1 MNDIRKSPG
10 YRQWRNVV
18 KRRDGNACRRCGF
31 ENNLQVHHIKPLD
44 KYPPF
49 ALELDNGLTLCGN
62 CHSLLKGKEETT
74 DLRAF
79 LGNDSKIDQQL
90 KSIDGSFSAYL
101 ERKLKSGGQHVRDEA
116 VTTLFSHQSEVQRV
130 RDEAILTL
138 FSHLKVYP
146 NSLSQMLP
154 PLVFVLE
161 SKHWDDESHTKREA
175 VEWLK
180 KAPAAMSEESTRVSG
195 NSERV
200 SGNSDSQL
208 IIDLAPTPDEES
220 TLTPEVISSVISKY
234 EQRVEQRRI
243 EQECVAEEER
253 LRRETEEKRRIS
265 ERQQDL
271 KESKEK
277 REDEMDTEDRKGCGM
292 CLVIVII
299 IVVGWLG
306 ALIESC

>member
-1 MNDIRKSPG
+1 MNNIRNSPG
-10 YRQWRNVV
+10 YRQWRNGV

-74 DLRAF
+74 NLRAF
-79 LGNDSKIDQQL
+79 LGNDTKIDQQL

-101 ERKLKSGGQHVRDEA
+101 ERKLKSGGPHVRDEA

-138 FSHLKVYP
+138 FSHLKVNP

-154 PLVFVLE
+154 CLVVVLE

-195 NSERV
+195 NS
-200 SGNSDSQL
+200 DSQL
-208 IIDLAPTPDEES
+208 VIDLAPTPDEES

-234 EQRVEQRRI
+234 KQRVEQRRI
-243 EQECVAEEER
+243 EQECAAEEER
-253 LRRETEEKRRIS
+253 LRRETEEKRRTS
-265 ERQQDL
+265 ERQQVL

-292 CLVIVII
+292 CLIIVII

-306 ALIESC
+306 TLIESC

>member
-1 MNDIRKSPG
+1 MNNIRNSPG
-10 YRQWRNVV
+10 YRQWRNRV
-18 KRRDGNACRRCGF
+18 KRRDGNACRQCGF

-74 DLRAF
+74 NLRAF

-101 ERKLKSGGQHVRDEA
+101 ERKLKSGGQH
-116 VTTLFSHQSEVQRV
+116 V

-180 KAPAAMSEESTRVSG
+180 KAPAEESRRVSVNG
-195 NSERV
+195 
-200 SGNSDSQL
+200 DSQL
-208 IIDLAPTPDEES
+208 VIDLAPTPDEES

-234 EQRVEQRRI
+234 KQRVEQRRI
-243 EQECVAEEER
+243 EQERVAEEER
-253 LRRETEEKRRIS
+253 LRRETEEKRRT
-265 ERQQDL
+265 
-271 KESKEK
+271 KEK

-292 CLVIVII
+292 CLIIVII

-306 ALIESC
+306 TLIESC

>member
-1 MNDIRKSPG
+1 MNNIRNSPG
-10 YRQWRNVV
+10 YRQWRNGV

-74 DLRAF
+74 NLRAF
-79 LGNDSKIDQQL
+79 LGNDTKIDQQL

-101 ERKLKSGGQHVRDEA
+101 ERKLKSGGPHVRDEA
-116 VTTLFSHQSEVQRV
+116 VTTLFSH
-130 RDEAILTL
+130 
-138 FSHLKVYP
+138 LKVNP

-154 PLVFVLE
+154 CLVVVLE

-195 NSERV
+195 NS
-200 SGNSDSQL
+200 DSQL
-208 IIDLAPTPDEES
+208 VIDLAPTPDEES

-234 EQRVEQRRI
+234 KQRVEQRRI
-243 EQECVAEEER
+243 EQECAAEEER
-253 LRRETEEKRRIS
+253 LRRETEEKRRTS
-265 ERQQDL
+265 ERQQVL

-292 CLVIVII
+292 CLIIVII

-306 ALIESC
+306 TLIESC

>member
-116 VTTLFSHQSEVQRV
+116 VTTLFSH
-130 RDEAILTL
+130 
-138 FSHLKVYP
+138 LKVYP

-180 KAPAAMSEESTRVSG
+180 KAPTAMSEEST
-195 NSERV
+195 RV

-234 EQRVEQRRI
+234 KQRVEQRRI

-265 ERQQDL
+265 ERQQVL
-271 KESKEK
+271 KKSKEK